1 MGSHLAG
8 YSRPLPGTISVSV
21 PAAYLQISPISC
33 LETRAHRYTLLM
45 RTFTAVRLVCLLIV
59 VLAGSF
65 CGSSFGASLQ
75 STPTPAQD
83 DVAGSTS
90 STQNSTTSYRLSPE
104 KYQKAIAYSRAGY
117 RLYFLSVFWDLAII
131 LFLLRAGFFAR
142 LRDFAESRSRSH
154 TRQAAIFVPALF
166 ALLGLLHLPIRV
178 YWHHLSLYYQQS
190 IEPWAPW
197 LWDWTKAQLL
207 EIALAVLVVTL
218 LFALIRSRPRSWWLF
233 AWLGAIPLSLF
244 LGLIAP
250 WYVDPLFNKFRP
262 LQETQSQL
270 VQSIGELSRRAGI
283 PVPPERM
290 FLMVAS
296 AKTNAINA
304 YVAGLGPSKRIVIWD
319 TSIRKTKPE
328 ELLYIVGHEMG
339 HYVLGHVAKGFA
351 YFLVLLFVALFLA
364 YRLLQRTIGRWGPAW
379 GIRGQSDWAALGAL
393 LLLFNIMNF
402 FGEPVGN
409 AISRMQEH
417 AADAYGL
424 QLIQGFIPNANEV
437 AAHSFQVLGEEDLD
451 DPDPPKFIVLWLYS
465 HPPLN
470 DRLKFAHNFPSAPK

>member
-1 MGSHLAG
+1 MRFFAAARFRYRLLPLILCVFAITLSGSRCDA
-8 YSRPLPGTISVSV
+8 I
-21 PAAYLQISPISC
+21 
-33 LETRAHRYTLLM
+33 
-45 RTFTAVRLVCLLIV
+45 
-59 VLAGSF
+59 
-65 CGSSFGASLQ
+65 SLQ
-75 STPTPAQD
+75 SSPASAQDSSTLATTPA
-83 DVAGSTS
+83 
-90 STQNSTTSYRLSPE
+90 QNSTTNYHLSPE

-117 RLYFLSVFWDLAII
+117 RLYFLSVFWNLAII
-131 LFLLRAGFFAR
+131 LFLLRSGFFAK
-142 LRDFAESRSRSH
+142 LRNFAESRSRSH
-154 TRQAAIFVPALF
+154 TLQAAVFVPSFFVLL
-166 ALLGLLHLPIRV
+166 ALLNLPIRL

-190 IEPWAPW
+190 IEPWGPW
-197 LWDWTKAQLL
+197 LWDWTKAELL
-207 EIALAVLVVTL
+207 EIALALLVVTL

-262 LQETQSQL
+262 LQETQPQL

-283 PVPPERM
+283 PIPPERM
-290 FLMVAS
+290 FLMEAS

-304 YVAGLGPSKRIVIWD
+304 YVTGLGASKRIVIWD
-319 TSIRKTKPE
+319 TSIRKTKPD
-328 ELLYIVGHEMG
+328 ELLFIVSHEMG
-339 HYVLGHVAKGFA
+339 HYVLGHVVKGFA
-351 YFLVLLFVALFLA
+351 YFFALLFFALFLA
-364 YRLLQRTIGRWGPAW
+364 YRLLQWTIARWGSAW
-379 GIRGQSDWAALGAL
+379 GIRAQSDWAALGVLIL
-393 LLLFNIMNF
+393 LLNIVSF

-424 QLIQGFIPNANEV
+424 ELIQGFFPNANEV

-470 DRLKFAHNFPSAPK
+470 DRLKFAHNFGRSAKSQTPSSPN

>member
-1 MGSHLAG
+1 MRSF
-8 YSRPLPGTISVSV
+8 
-21 PAAYLQISPISC
+21 AAI
-33 LETRAHRYTLLM
+33 RLL
-45 RTFTAVRLVCLLIV
+45 CLLV
-59 VLAGSF
+59 AVLAAPF
-65 CGSSFGASLQ
+65 YGSSSGASLIQ
-75 STPTPAQD
+75 STPAQD
-83 DVAGSTS
+83 AVTTQSAS
-90 STQNSTTSYRLSPE
+90 STQNSTASYHLSPE

-154 TRQAAIFVPALF
+154 SLQAAIFVPALF
-166 ALLGLLHLPIRV
+166 APLGLLHLPIRV

-197 LWDWTKAQLL
+197 LWDWTKAQFL
-207 EIALAVLVVTL
+207 EIALALLVVTL

-250 WYVDPLFNKFRP
+250 WYVDPLFNKFHP
-262 LQETQSQL
+262 LQENHPQL

-290 FLMVAS
+290 FLMEAS

-339 HYVLGHVAKGFA
+339 HYVLGHVVKGFA
-351 YFLVLLFVALFLA
+351 YFLALLLVALFLA
-364 YRLLQRTIGRWGPAW
+364 YRLLQWAITRWGGAW

-470 DRLKFAHNFPSAPK
+470 DRLKFAHNFPNPPK

>member
-1 MGSHLAG
+1 MRSFAAVRFRSRLLRLVLFVFALALGGSC
-8 YSRPLPGTISVSV
+8 SRALPQQSV
-21 PAAYLQISPISC
+21 PPSVQNPSAPLSD
-33 LETRAHRYTLLM
+33 
-45 RTFTAVRLVCLLIV
+45 
-59 VLAGSF
+59 
-65 CGSSFGASLQ
+65 SSA
-75 STPTPAQD
+75 
-83 DVAGSTS
+83 
-90 STQNSTTSYRLSPE
+90 QNSTSTYHLPPE
-104 KYQKAIAYSRAGY
+104 KYQKAITYSRAGY
-117 RLYFLSVFWDLAII
+117 RLYFLSVFWNLAII
-131 LFLLRAGFFAR
+131 LFLLRTRFFAR
-142 LRDFAESRSRSH
+142 LREFAESRSRNH
-154 TRQAAIFVPALF
+154 LLQATIFVPILL
-166 ALLGLLHLPIRV
+166 ALLALLHLPIRV

-190 IEPWAPW
+190 IEPWGPW

-207 EIALAVLVVTL
+207 EIGLALLVVTL

-250 WYVDPLFNKFRP
+250 WYVDPLFNKFSP
-262 LQETQSQL
+262 LQEKYPQL

-290 FLMVAS
+290 FLMQAS

-339 HYVLGHVAKGFA
+339 HYVLGHVVKGFA
-351 YFLVLLFVALFLA
+351 YFLALLFVALFLA
-364 YRLLQRTIGRWGPAW
+364 YRLLRWTLSRWGTAW

-424 QLIQGFIPNANEV
+424 QLIQGLIPNANEV

-470 DRLKFAHNFPSAPK
+470 DRLKFAHDFGRPSKSQTPPVLN

>member
-1 MGSHLAG
+1 MHSSAACRFRPRLLLLVLFVFALALSD
-8 YSRPLPGTISVSV
+8 SRSRALPQQYVSPFVQSPSAPASDSV
-21 PAAYLQISPISC
+21 AQ
-33 LETRAHRYTLLM
+33 
-45 RTFTAVRLVCLLIV
+45 
-59 VLAGSF
+59 
-65 CGSSFGASLQ
+65 Q
-75 STPTPAQD
+75 STA
-83 DVAGSTS
+83 
-90 STQNSTTSYRLSPE
+90 SYHLSPE

-117 RLYFLSVFWDLAII
+117 RLYFLSVFCNLAII
-131 LFLLRAGFFAR
+131 LFLLRSRFFVR
-142 LRDFAESRSRSH
+142 LRDFAESRSH
-154 TRQAAIFVPALF
+154 NHALQAAIFIPALF
-166 ALLGLLHLPIRV
+166 ALLALLHLPIRI

-190 IEPWAPW
+190 IEPWGPW

-207 EIALAVLVVTL
+207 EIALALLVVTL

-244 LGLIAP
+244 LGFITP
-250 WYVDPLFNKFRP
+250 WYVDPLFNKFIP
-262 LQETQSQL
+262 LQETHPQL

-283 PVPPERM
+283 PIPPDRM
-290 FLMVAS
+290 FLMEAS

-304 YVAGLGPSKRIVIWD
+304 YVTGLGASKRIVIWD

-339 HYVLGHVAKGFA
+339 HYVLGHVVKGFA
-351 YFLVLLFVALFLA
+351 YFLSLLFVALFLA
-364 YRLLQRTIGRWGPAW
+364 YRLLQWTIARWGPAW
-379 GIRGQSDWAALGAL
+379 GIRTQSDWAALGAL

-402 FGEPVGN
+402 FGEPIGN

-424 QLIQGFIPNANEV
+424 QLIQGLIPNANEV

-470 DRLKFAHNFPSAPK
+470 DRLKFAHNFPTPPK

>member
-1 MGSHLAG
+1 MAAPRFWL
-8 YSRPLPGTISVSV
+8 RPCRLVLLLFAVAISGLRSQAFSPQAAPASAQVASV
-21 PAAYLQISPISC
+21 PTSD
-33 LETRAHRYTLLM
+33 
-45 RTFTAVRLVCLLIV
+45 
-59 VLAGSF
+59 
-65 CGSSFGASLQ
+65 SSA
-75 STPTPAQD
+75 
-83 DVAGSTS
+83 
-90 STQNSTTSYRLSPE
+90 QNSTASYRLSPE

-117 RLYFLSVFWDLAII
+117 GLYFLSLFWSLAIL
-131 LFLLRAGFFAR
+131 LFLLRSGFFAK
-142 LRDFAESRSRSH
+142 LRDFAESRSRNH
-154 TRQAAIFVPALF
+154 ALQAAIFVPVLF
-166 ALLGLLHLPIRV
+166 ALLALLHLPISL
-178 YWHHLSLYYQQS
+178 YWHHLSLHYQQS
-190 IEPWAPW
+190 IERWGPW

-207 EIALAVLVVTL
+207 QIGLALLVVTP
-218 LFALIRSRPRSWWLF
+218 LFALIRSKPRSWWLF

-250 WYVDPLFNKFRP
+250 WYIDPLFNKFQP
-262 LQETQSQL
+262 LQATQPQL

-290 FLMVAS
+290 FLMQAS

-339 HYVLGHVAKGFA
+339 HYVLGHVVKGFA

-364 YRLLQRTIGRWGPAW
+364 YRSLQWTIARWGPAW
-379 GIRGQSDWAALGAL
+379 RIRGQSDWAALGAL
-393 LLLFNIMNF
+393 LLLFHVMNF

-417 AADAYGL
+417 TADAYGL

-451 DPDPPKFIVLWLYS
+451 DPAPPKFIVLWLYS

-470 DRLKFAHNFPSAPK
+470 DRLKFAHNFPKSNY

>member
-1 MGSHLAG
+1 LFVFAFALSGSRSQAL
-8 YSRPLPGTISVSV
+8 SQQSV
-21 PAAYLQISPISC
+21 PSTAQNPSAATSDSP
-33 LETRAHRYTLLM
+33 A
-45 RTFTAVRLVCLLIV
+45 
-59 VLAGSF
+59 
-65 CGSSFGASLQ
+65 
-75 STPTPAQD
+75 
-83 DVAGSTS
+83 
-90 STQNSTTSYRLSPE
+90 QNSTSTYHLSPE
-104 KYQKAIAYSRAGY
+104 KYQKAIGYSRAGY
-117 RLYFLSVFWDLAII
+117 RLYFLSVFWNLAII
-131 LFLLRAGFFAR
+131 LFLLRSRFFAR
-142 LRDFAESRSRSH
+142 LRDFAESRSRNH
-154 TRQAAIFVPALF
+154 ALQAAIFVPILL
-166 ALLGLLHLPIRV
+166 ALLAILHLPIRI

-190 IEPWAPW
+190 IESWGSW

-207 EIALAVLVVTL
+207 EIGLALLVVTV

-250 WYVDPLFNKFRP
+250 WYVDPLFNKFSP
-262 LQETQSQL
+262 LQEKYPQL
-270 VQSIGELSRRAGI
+270 VESIVTLTYAAGH
-283 PVPPERM
+283 PVPRSQM
-290 FLMVAS
+290 FLMEAS

-328 ELLYIVGHEMG
+328 ELLFIVGHEMG
-339 HYVLGHVAKGFA
+339 HYVLGHVVKGFA
-351 YFLVLLFVALFLA
+351 YFLALLFVALFLA
-364 YRLLQRTIGRWGPAW
+364 YRLLQWTITRWGPTW

-402 FGEPVGN
+402 FGEPIGN

-424 QLIQGFIPNANEV
+424 QLIQGLIPNANEV

-451 DPDPPKFIVLWLYS
+451 DPNPPKFIVLWLYS

-470 DRLKFAHNFPSAPK
+470 DRLKFAHNFGRPPKTQTPP

>member
-1 MGSHLAG
+1 MRLLRLVLLASALALSG
-8 YSRPLPGTISVSV
+8 VRSCALFQQSV
-21 PAAYLQISPISC
+21 PPTEQ
-33 LETRAHRYTLLM
+33 
-45 RTFTAVRLVCLLIV
+45 
-59 VLAGSF
+59 
-65 CGSSFGASLQ
+65 SSSAPAS
-75 STPTPAQD
+75 
-83 DVAGSTS
+83 GS
-90 STQNSTTSYRLSPE
+90 STQISTSTYHLSPE

-117 RLYFLSVFWDLAII
+117 GLYFLSVFWSFAIL
-131 LFLLRAGFFAR
+131 LFLLRSGFFAK
-142 LRDFAESRSRSH
+142 LRDFAESRSRNH
-154 TRQAAIFVPALF
+154 ALQAAIFVPVLF
-166 ALLGLLHLPIRV
+166 ALLALLHLPISL
-178 YWHHLSLYYQQS
+178 YWHHLSLFYQQS
-190 IEPWAPW
+190 IERWGPW
-197 LWDWTKAQLL
+197 LWDWTKAEFLQIGL
-207 EIALAVLVVTL
+207 ALLVVTV

-250 WYVDPLFNKFRP
+250 WYIDPLFNKFQP
-262 LQETQSQL
+262 LQATQPQL

-290 FLMVAS
+290 FLMQAS

-328 ELLYIVGHEMG
+328 ELLFIVGHEMG
-339 HYVLGHVAKGFA
+339 HYVLGHVVKGFA
-351 YFLVLLFVALFLA
+351 YFLVLLFAALFLA
-364 YRLLQRTIGRWGPAW
+364 YRLLQWIIARWGSSW

-393 LLLFNIMNF
+393 LLLFHIMNF
-402 FGEPVGN
+402 FGEPIGN

-424 QLIQGFIPNANEV
+424 QLIQGLIPNANEV

-470 DRLKFAHNFPSAPK
+470 DRLKFAHNFPKSTH

>member
-1 MGSHLAG
+1 MRCLAI
-8 YSRPLPGTISVSV
+8 SCFRSCLVFLLLALPLASAADGVHPV
-21 PAAYLQISPISC
+21 PA
-33 LETRAHRYTLLM
+33 E
-45 RTFTAVRLVCLLIV
+45 
-59 VLAGSF
+59 
-65 CGSSFGASLQ
+65 
-75 STPTPAQD
+75 
-83 DVAGSTS
+83 
-90 STQNSTTSYRLSPE
+90 STQNTPVPSSTTSTQTSTSTYHLSPE

-117 RLYFLSVFWDLAII
+117 RLYFLSVFWNLAVI
-131 LFLLRAGFFAR
+131 LFLLRSGFFAK
-142 LRDFAESRSRSH
+142 LRSFADSRA
-154 TRQAAIFVPALF
+154 TRRPLQAALFVPALF
-166 ALLGLLHLPIRV
+166 ALLALLNLPIRL
-178 YWHHLSLYYQQS
+178 YWHQLSLFYQQS
-190 IEPWAPW
+190 IEPWGPW
-197 LWDWTKAQLL
+197 LWDWTKAELL
-207 EIALAVLVVTL
+207 EIALALLVVTL
-218 LFALIRSRPRSWWLF
+218 LFTLIRSRPRRWWLF

-262 LQETQSQL
+262 LQETQPQL

-283 PVPPERM
+283 PIPPDRM
-290 FLMVAS
+290 FLMEAS

-304 YVAGLGPSKRIVIWD
+304 YVAGIGPSKRIVIWD

-328 ELLYIVGHEMG
+328 ELLFIVGHEMG
-339 HYVLGHVAKGFA
+339 HYVLGHVLKGFA
-351 YFLVLLFVALFLA
+351 YFLALLFVALFLA
-364 YRLLQRTIGRWGPAW
+364 HRLLQWTIARWGNAW

-402 FGEPVGN
+402 FGEPIGN

-424 QLIQGFIPNANEV
+424 QLAQGLIPNANEV

-470 DRLKFAHNFPSAPK
+470 DRLKFAHDFPRPPK

>member
-1 MGSHLAG
+1 MRSSAANRF
-8 YSRPLPGTISVSV
+8 RPRLLKLSLLVALVSASF
-21 PAAYLQISPISC
+21 PSAA
-33 LETRAHRYTLLM
+33 
-45 RTFTAVRLVCLLIV
+45 F
-59 VLAGSF
+59 
-65 CGSSFGASLQ
+65 SLQ
-75 STPTPAQD
+75 PASASPVGARYILPTSNNTDAPSA
-83 DVAGSTS
+83 SNRLN
-90 STQNSTTSYRLSPE
+90 QNPTTTYHLSPE

-117 RLYFLSVFWDLAII
+117 RLYFLSVFWNLAII
-131 LFLLRAGFFAR
+131 LFLLRSRFFAR
-142 LRDFAESRSRSH
+142 LRDFAESKSRNH
-154 TRQAAIFVPALF
+154 PLQAAIFVPALF
-166 ALLGLLHLPIRV
+166 ALLALLHLPIRV

-190 IEPWAPW
+190 IEPWGPW

-207 EIALAVLVVTL
+207 EIGLALLVVTL

-250 WYVDPLFNKFRP
+250 WYVDPLFNKFSP
-262 LQETQSQL
+262 LQDSHPQL
-270 VQSIGELSRRAGI
+270 VESIVKLTAAAGH
-283 PVPPERM
+283 PVPRSQM
-290 FLMVAS
+290 FLMEAS

-339 HYVLGHVAKGFA
+339 HYVLGHVVKGFA
-351 YFLVLLFVALFLA
+351 YFLALLFVALFIA
-364 YRLLQRTIGRWGPAW
+364 YRLLQWTISRWGTAW

-424 QLIQGFIPNANEV
+424 QLIQGLIPNANEV

-470 DRLKFAHNFPSAPK
+470 DRLKFAHNFPAPPK